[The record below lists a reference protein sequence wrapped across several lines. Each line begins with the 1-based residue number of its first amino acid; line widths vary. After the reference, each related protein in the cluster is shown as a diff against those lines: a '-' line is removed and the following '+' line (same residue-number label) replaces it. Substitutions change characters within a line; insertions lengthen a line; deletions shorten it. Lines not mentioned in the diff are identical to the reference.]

1 MRLQMRWS
9 NPLASSAQFTSH
21 VEQALDRATVYS
33 EAPRNT
39 APQLASVTI
48 QDPIEDEPVL
58 PDDLVE
64 IEPEQAALA
73 DILEGDTAGAGFEE
87 DQDLLSSIY
96 ANVVW
101 HTPEVCQ

>member
-1 MRLQMRWS
+1 MRWS

-87 DQDLLSSIY
+87 DQDLLSSIC

-101 HTPEVCQ
+101 HTPEVRQ